1 MDNRLMFG
9 DFSKAL
15 GQLGDRRFQS
25 VLFKG
30 IGLTLALLIGVYIVF
45 VWVLGLFLPDT
56 INLPWVG
63 EIGLGLVLSIGSF
76 FVMLGLSVFLMVP
89 VASAFTGFFLEE
101 VAEAVEDKHYPDL
114 PPAPRQ
120 SFGDMMRDTV
130 GFLGVLILANA
141 VALVLYLLLNIA
153 APLIFWALNGFLLGR
168 EYFQMVAI
176 RRLGREGAK
185 AARARHAPQI
195 WLAGALMA
203 VPLSIPVVNLLIP
216 VLGAATFTHM
226 FMRLEGARLT
236 SAQSNTP

>member
-1 MDNRLMFG
+1 MFD
-9 DFSKAL
+9 DFAKAL
-15 GQLGDRRFQS
+15 GQLGDSRFQS

-30 IGLTLALLIGVYIVF
+30 IGLTLALLIGIYIAF

-56 INLPWVG
+56 VTLPFVG
-63 EIGLGLVLSIGSF
+63 DIGLGLVLSIGSF
-76 FVMLGLSVFLMVP
+76 FVMIGLSVFLMVP
-89 VASAFTGFFLEE
+89 VASAFTGFFLDE

-120 SFGDMMRDTV
+120 SFADMMRDTM
-130 GFLGVLILANA
+130 GFLGVLIAANII
-141 VALVLYLLLNIA
+141 ALVLYMLLNIA

-185 AARARHAPQI
+185 AARARHAPKI

-203 VPLSIPVVNLLIP
+203 VPLSIPLVNLLIP

-226 FMRLEGARLT
+226 FMRLEGDQLQF
-236 SAQSNTP
+236 SKDTPL

>member
-1 MDNRLMFG
+1 MFD
-9 DFSKAL
+9 DFFKAI
-15 GQLGDRRFQS
+15 GQLGDTRFQS

-30 IGLTLALLIGVYIVF
+30 IGLTLALLVGVYIVF

-56 INLPWVG
+56 ISLPLVG
-63 EIGLGLVLSIGSF
+63 DIGLGLVLSIGSF

-120 SFGDMMRDTV
+120 SFADMMRDTV
-130 GFLGVLILANA
+130 AFLGVLIVANII
-141 VALVLYLLLNIA
+141 ALVLYLALNIA

-176 RRLGREGAK
+176 RRLGRAGAK
-185 AARARHAPQI
+185 ASRARHAPKI

-203 VPLSIPVVNLLIP
+203 VPLSIPIVNLLIP

-226 FMRLEGARLT
+226 FMRLEGDRLK
-236 SAQSNTP
+236 SPPQ